1 MKKILKN
8 SVIIL
13 ITILLAFAFVQPS
26 FAADVSG
33 ITGQITPGGDLNGSE
48 QIYNPVKTII
58 NVIWVLSIVIS
69 LITLL
74 IIGIKFIIG
83 GTQEKAKYKE
93 SLIPVFVGIFIIVFA
108 TTIVNFLYGMK

>member
-33 ITGQITPGGDLNGSE
+33 ITGQITPSGDLTGSE
-48 QIYNPVKTII
+48 EIYNPVKTII

-74 IIGIKFIIG
+74 VIGIKFIIG

-93 SLIPVFVGIFIIVFA
+93 SLIPVAVGIFIIVFA
-108 TTIVNFLYGMK
+108 TTIINFLYGMK